1 MVRKLL
7 PVLVLLAG
15 TLCLLFGEVQFSGLD
30 LSSKNELL
38 FTGTTKMPGY
48 GEYSTLFLAKLGEE
62 PQITQLSIFPER
74 IMYLEGE
81 KKLQIQNRFGIW
93 RTDTS
98 LANPA
103 PVAAFP
109 SFLRGG
115 EVLGGK
121 LPPVRTSPDGRYL
134 AYLVPTSYAYGDLY
148 ITDLLYGRNVLV
160 SRRIELSTDEPPV
173 VWSPDS
179 SVFVYD
185 KDGTLYYYDLV
196 HLQQERVLDE
206 SLRVL
211 GTGSV
216 EGSAWGGDGA
226 LYCLSGEFVF
236 RILRPEFFTGS
247 FYTGYMRSGSIV
259 GTIPFSFD
267 PNFDL
272 FRISPDGRTALLCK
286 GGRNLFLYALST
298 DEPNPGGGAVSAAV
312 NLPYLMLPANAEVK
326 DVAWSVGNVVTV
338 LVMFRENGADRS
350 VLYRWSRYGGS
361 TAFSETPDR
370 GVNSIALSADGASI
384 ALVTGAGVQVKDYRT
399 WETKKI
405 IQLRSPLSALW
416 TPDGR
421 LVVAGAYVTE
431 LLDPVTGT
439 GRLIAV
445 SQPEAYGFS
454 SGSSETV
461 CVRTLDR
468 AYEYAPGTGSF
479 IRLQSFGTKPRST
492 ASAAYRVYTESSPSG
507 GSSVMVRDLGKLG
520 TVPLLSAPAPKY
532 EPFPSTDETV
542 DFMNFSHGSRIRQ
555 REVAIVFNAID
566 SADGLFEVLSTLS
579 EYGVRAT
586 FFVNGEFIRRFPS
599 AVREIAASGHEVGS
613 LFSSYFTMTD
623 SRYAVDD
630 EFVRKGLAKNEDDYF
645 AVTGKELSLLWHA
658 PYYGVSSSIIRA
670 ARALNYT
677 YVGRDVD
684 TLDWVS
690 SRDEGVIGELYYGA
704 AELVERILEKKKPG
718 SILPVTIGKT
728 AKGRDNYL
736 FQKLDLLI
744 DNLIRAGYSIVPV
757 STLIEH
763 AK

>member
-1 MVRKLL
+1 MVRKIL
-7 PVLVLLAG
+7 PVLVQLAG
-15 TLCLLFGEVQFSGLD
+15 SLCLLFGEVNFSGLD

-38 FTGTTKMPGY
+38 FTGSTGMPGY
-48 GEYSTLFLAKLGEE
+48 GEYSTLFLARLGEE
-62 PQITQLSIFPER
+62 PRVTQLSIFPER

-98 LANPA
+98 LSNPA

-115 EVLGGK
+115 EILGGK

-134 AYLVPTSYAYGDLY
+134 AYLVPTSFAYGDLY

-160 SRRIELSTDEPPV
+160 SRRIELSTDVPPV

-179 SVFVYD
+179 AVFVYD

-206 SLRVL
+206 SFRVL
-211 GTGSV
+211 GAGSV
-216 EGSAWGGDGA
+216 EGAAWGGDGA
-226 LYCLSGEFVF
+226 LYCLTGEFVY

-247 FYTGYMRSGSIV
+247 FYTGYMRAGSIV
-259 GTIPFSFD
+259 GTIPFPFD

-272 FRISPDGRTALLCK
+272 FRIAPDGRTALLCK
-286 GGRNLFLYALST
+286 GGRNLFVYALST
-298 DEPNPGGGAVSAAV
+298 ETSNSGSAAV
-312 NLPYLMLPANAEVK
+312 NLPYLLLPANAEVK
-326 DVAWSVGNVVTV
+326 DVAWSAGNIVTV
-338 LVMFRENGADRS
+338 LVTFRENGADRS

-361 TAFSETPDR
+361 AAFSETPDR
-370 GVNSIALSADGASI
+370 GVNSLALSADGASI

-399 WETKKI
+399 WETTKI
-405 IQLRSPLSALW
+405 VQHRSPLSALW

-431 LLDPVTGT
+431 LVDPSAGT
-439 GRLIAV
+439 GRLISV
-445 SQPEAYGFS
+445 SQSEAYGFS
-454 SGSSETV
+454 AGAAETV
-461 CVRTLDR
+461 RIRTLDR
-468 AYEYAPGTGSF
+468 IYEYDSAAGSF
-479 IRLQSFGTKPRST
+479 TGARVFEVRPRST
-492 ASAAYRVYTESSPSG
+492 ASAEYRVYVEKSASG
-507 GSSVMVRDLGKLG
+507 GSAVMVRDLGRLG
-520 TVPLLSAPAPKY
+520 TVPLIADPDPEY
-532 EPFPSTDETV
+532 EPYPAADEPI

-555 REVAIVFNAID
+555 REVSIVFNMID

-599 AVREIAASGHEVGS
+599 AVSEIAASGHEVGS

-658 PYYGVSSSIIRA
+658 PYYGVSSAIIRA

-677 YVGRDVD
+677 YIGRDVD

-718 SILPVTIGKT
+718 SILPVTIGKST
-728 AKGRDNYL
+728 KGRDDYL
-736 FQKLDLLI
+736 FQKLDLVI
-744 DNLIRAGYSIVPV
+744 DSLVRAGYSIVPV